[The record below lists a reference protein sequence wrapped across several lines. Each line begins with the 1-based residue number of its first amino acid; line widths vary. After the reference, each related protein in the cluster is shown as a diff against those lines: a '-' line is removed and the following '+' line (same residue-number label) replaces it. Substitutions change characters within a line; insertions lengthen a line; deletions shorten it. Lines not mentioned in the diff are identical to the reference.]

1 MHPPPPGA
9 SVDGIVPAVV
19 GGLPETID
27 GRFVIEGE
35 VTRGG
40 MARLLRARDLHDGAH
55 VAIKLSL
62 SSDRESLERFA
73 REAAVLADLRHPGI
87 VPYVAHGTL
96 PDGER
101 WLAMQWLDGM
111 DLAAKIRTARE
122 ASRDAPTRDCRT
134 TQVPLDT
141 RCLTIRETLVLGM
154 RIASGLGEIH
164 RRGLV
169 HRDVKPGNIFL
180 RNGSIDDAVLVDFGT
195 AKEITPSAVVT
206 LAGSLVGTPSY
217 MSPEQAS
224 ASNDVAAASDV
235 WSLGCVLYY
244 ALTAHNPFDG
254 GHLLA
259 VLARIIVDDP
269 LPLRTL
275 RSDVPEPLA
284 RVVSRM
290 LVKDPRERLRD
301 GDAVLNELRTI
312 DPSGAPESE
321 HLVPPSLASREQR
334 VRSIVVGRGSTNGGE
349 RFEPFREAV
358 TRSGATL
365 HRVADGSLVISLP
378 PEASATDQARRAAA
392 AALALRALDPDM
404 RLAVASTRMEKA
416 SEPSGEVVE
425 RAVRALEETQP
436 GEARVDTLTAELVD
450 LHFVVSDGTHGKT
463 LQRER
468 ASDVGRTL
476 LGRPTPLVGRRREL
490 TTARALW
497 DECIEEPV
505 ARALLVLGEA
515 GMGKSRIR
523 RELTRTLQEETGEIT
538 VLFGPADSLAAGSPF
553 VMTAPLVRDAA
564 GIEDTDDLDTR
575 RAKLRARVGR
585 TVGETDAMR
594 IASFLGEMIGTPF
607 SESDVPALAA
617 ARRDPLLMNASMT
630 AAWVDWLRSETQR
643 RPVLLVLEDLH
654 WGDLVSVKLVDAAL
668 QRLAE
673 APLFVLALAR
683 PEVKS
688 AFPNLF
694 ASSGLVELRLDALSR
709 KASRELV
716 REVLGASASEEAVE
730 RIIDRSGGN
739 AFFLEELIRTVAD
752 GGSDVL
758 PDTVL
763 GIVQGRL
770 DALGDDVKRVLR
782 AASIFG
788 EVFTVEGVEALV
800 GKESG
805 PFRLREWLDDLVG
818 KEIIGHHG
826 TSSGGRELKFRHALV
841 RDAAYAMLTEQD
853 RTWGHR
859 LAAEWLESSGK
870 ADPLLLAE
878 QFIRGELPLRAVRWF
893 RRAAEQ
899 ALDGRDLDAV
909 RRHAQR
915 AIDAGATDADLAAAY
930 HLQAVAS
937 YWQSRYAE
945 AQRQATSAARLFP
958 RGTSEWFR
966 AVAEAVVSSARL
978 SDYDTL
984 DRWFDRGASTE
995 PSPGAEASQL
1005 VCLCRGTF
1013 QMIFAGRFA
1022 ASDTMLARIASVARS
1037 PETLDDLARAQLLH
1051 VQGLR
1056 AAHAGDVATFLV
1068 RLEGAVAAFEHAG
1081 DLNNVRL
1088 ERTTIGWCW
1097 AEIGDFAKAEEL
1109 VRSNIDE
1116 CVRAGAQQAITY
1128 AKVNLGYILA
1138 HRPGRTDEARDLLAS
1153 AIDECRRV
1161 GNNRLEGWA
1170 HAHAAAIE
1178 HAEGERAKGLEHAED
1193 AVRLLAAAPSLH
1205 GWALA
1210 TRARALLAT
1219 GRIESAL
1226 DDARQAMRT
1235 LDSLGGLLQGESL
1248 PPLVLVEALRALGR
1262 DEEATRAATDA
1273 RRRLERRAERLGR
1286 EAWRALFVAIP
1297 DNAATLRL

>member
-1 MHPPPPGA
+1 M
-9 SVDGIVPAVV
+9 V
-19 GGLPETID
+19 GLPETID
-27 GRFVIEGE
+27 GRFQIEGE

-40 MARLLRARDLHDGAH
+40 MARLLRGRDLHEGSD

-62 SSDRESLERFA
+62 TTDVESVERFA
-73 REAAVLADLRHPGI
+73 REAAVLSELRHPGI

-101 WLAMQWLDGM
+101 WLAMQWLDGV

-122 ASRDAPTRDCRT
+122 ASRDAPTRDSRSSQQAT
-134 TQVPLDT
+134 EDA
-141 RCLTIRETLVLGM
+141 RCLSIRESVKLGM
-154 RIASGLGEIH
+154 RIASALGECH
-164 RRGLV
+164 RHGLV

-180 RNGSIDDAVLVDFGT
+180 RNGSVDDAVLVDFGT
-195 AKEITPSAVVT
+195 AKSVAPSSIVT
-206 LAGSLVGTPSY
+206 IAGTLVGTPSY

-224 ASNDVAAASDV
+224 AASEIGSPSDV

-244 ALTAHNPFDG
+244 ALTAHSPFDG

-259 VLARIIVDDP
+259 VLARIVVDDP
-269 LPLRTL
+269 IPIRTL
-275 RSDVPEPLA
+275 RGDVPDPLA
-284 RVVSRM
+284 RVVERM
-290 LVKDPRERLRD
+290 LAKDPAKRLPD
-301 GDAVLNELRTI
+301 GDAVLTELRTI
-312 DPSGAPESE
+312 DLTGQSDAAHVVSP
-321 HLVPPSLASREQR
+321 LLAAREQR
-334 VRSIVVGRGSTNGGE
+334 VRSIVVGRGSTHAE
-349 RFEPFREAV
+349 SRFEPLREAV
-358 TRSGATL
+358 QRSGATL

-378 PEASATDQARRAAA
+378 PEASPTDQARRAAA
-392 AALALRALDPDM
+392 AALALRALDPEM
-404 RLAVASTRMEKA
+404 RLALASTRMETA
-416 SEPSGEVVE
+416 CEPSGEVVE
-425 RAVRALEETQP
+425 RAVRTLEGTRP
-436 GEARVDTLTAELVD
+436 GEARLDTLTAELVD
-450 LHFVVSDGTHGKT
+450 VHFVVSDGARGKS
-463 LQRER
+463 LER
-468 ASDVGRTL
+468 ARESDGGRTL

-497 DECIEEPV
+497 DECVEEPV
-505 ARALLVLGEA
+505 ARALLVLAEA
-515 GMGKSRIR
+515 GMGKSRLR
-523 RELTRTLQEETGEIT
+523 RELTRTIQESGDVT

-564 GIEDTDDLDTR
+564 GITDTDDVDAR
-575 RAKLRARVGR
+575 RAKLRARIAR
-585 TVGETDAMR
+585 TASPADALR
-594 IASFLGEMIGTPF
+594 VAAFLGEMIGTPF
-607 SESDVPALAA
+607 SERDVPSLAG
-617 ARRDPLLMNASMT
+617 ARRDPLLMNAAMI
-630 AAWVDWLRSETQR
+630 AAWVDWLRAETSK

-654 WGDLVSVKLVDAAL
+654 WGDLVSVKLVDVAL
-668 QRLAE
+668 QRLAD

-688 AFPNLF
+688 SFPQLF

-716 REVLGASASEEAVE
+716 RDVLGESASDEAIDRIVE
-730 RIIDRSGGN
+730 RSGGN
-739 AFFLEELIRTVAD
+739 AFFLEELIRTIASGD
-752 GGSDVL
+752 AEAL
-758 PDTVL
+758 PDTVI
-763 GIVQGRL
+763 GIVQSRL

-800 GKESG
+800 GNDGG
-805 PFRLREWLDDLVG
+805 PFGLHEWLDDLVA
-818 KEIIGHHG
+818 KEIIGHHSG
-826 TSSGGRELKFRHALV
+826 TGRAKELKFRHALV

-859 LAAEWLESSGK
+859 LAAEWLEASGK

-878 QFIRGELPLRAVRWF
+878 QFVRGDLPLRAVRWF

-915 AIDAGATDADLAAAY
+915 AIDAGASDADLAAAY

-945 AQRQATSAARLFP
+945 AQRQATSAARLFAQ
-958 RGTSEWFR
+958 GTSEWFR

-978 SDYDTL
+978 GDYETL
-984 DRWFDRGASTE
+984 DRWFDRAASAE
-995 PSPGAEASQL
+995 ASPGAESARI

-1022 ASDTMLARIASVARS
+1022 ASDTMLARIAEIART
-1037 PETLDDLARAQLLH
+1037 PEALDDLARAQLFH
-1051 VQGLR
+1051 VQGVR
-1056 AAHAGDVATFLV
+1056 AAHAGDVATFLA
-1068 RLEGAVAAFEHAG
+1068 RLEAAVDAFERVG

-1097 AEIGDFAKAEEL
+1097 AEIGDFAKAEDL
-1109 VRSNIDE
+1109 VRANIE
-1116 CVRAGAQQAITY
+1116 SCIQAGAQQAITY

-1138 HRPGRTDEARDLLAS
+1138 NRPGRSDEARALLAA
-1153 AIDECRRV
+1153 AIDECRAVR
-1161 GNNRLEGWA
+1161 NTRLEGWA

-1178 HAEGERAKGLEHAED
+1178 HAAGTHERALEHAED
-1193 AVRLLAAAPSLH
+1193 AVRLLAAAPSLQ

-1210 TRARALLAT
+1210 TRARALVAL
-1219 GRIESAL
+1219 GRAEAAL
-1226 DDARQAMRT
+1226 EDTTRAIAA

-1248 PPLVLVEALRALGR
+1248 PPLVHAEVLVALGR
-1262 DEEATRAATDA
+1262 DDDAKSAASDA
-1273 RRRLERRAERLGR
+1273 RARLERRADLLGR
-1286 EAWRALFVAIP
+1286 PDWRALFMAIP
-1297 DNAATLRL
+1297 DNAATMRIAQTLLDGST